1 MTKSSVCRVKAARAS
16 AASRGTGGRRASR
29 RPCPR
34 WLTERA
40 EFVAGALVA
49 RGLDPAE
56 ARVKA
61 TFLNAAYSGLN
72 AAYSGLQ
79 ADFLASGDRESVEA
93 ALDDLCALADSWTE
107 NKENEGN
114 TETTGPDG

>member
-61 TFLNAAYSGLN
+61 TFLNAAYSGL
-72 AAYSGLQ
+72 Q